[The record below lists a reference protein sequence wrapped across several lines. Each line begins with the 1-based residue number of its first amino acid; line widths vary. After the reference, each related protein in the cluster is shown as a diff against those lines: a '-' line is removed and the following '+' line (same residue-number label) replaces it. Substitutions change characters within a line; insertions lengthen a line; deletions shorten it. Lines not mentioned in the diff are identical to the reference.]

1 VTQSLGINSRAVGA
15 GRTLFWSQS
24 LLVIF
29 QFPFRHPGDRFD
41 RAGDR
46 FDMGR
51 RPKSA
56 TPEDNY
62 CRSLTLRSCSGHE
75 YGSALARPVTVSDSR
90 NDFIHAWFAPD
101 YVEAGYV
108 EPGYQTTS
116 ATRIKSGLV
125 RPVGDLTEARERAAG
140 LSCLMAHINYCIKK
154 LSGCHGQS
162 LWLERVEAFLRASQA
177 SGP

>member
-1 VTQSLGINSRAVGA
+1 LGVKRDA
-15 GRTLFWSQS
+15 G
-24 LLVIF
+24 I
-29 QFPFRHPGDRFD
+29 
-41 RAGDR
+41 
-46 FDMGR
+46 
-51 RPKSA
+51 KSA

-125 RPVGDLTEARERAAG
+125 RPVGDLTEARDRAAG